1 MGGEKSAVHL
11 SAAIANRTAFN
22 TAVLLMTLSACDLDQ
37 VSVSNAPDDQAVGV
51 LVDGIEVASGAVVDD
66 ATYDV
71 HHPVLLLENHTSSAA
86 GDSEVVVF
94 TNRRPPALLDPA
106 PWTSGSDVAVVPLQD
121 KMGLAVTVWIVKG
134 PFEDQRE
141 RAIDACVTTSSIWNS
156 ERMGAGFSTF
166 DIKDATGDAD
176 ADDYFDFDCSMRA
189 DMQDDIGRDAGRINI
204 YYVETVDG
212 GVGRGQACS
221 IGSDFVAMA
230 ERSGDELLSHEL
242 GHNFDLLHVNALAD
256 FDQTNI
262 MHSASSTRAFVTEGQ
277 LFRAHLRSGSAI
289 NDTYGARPGL
299 PLRECGHTTA
309 NADCPGIG
317 KRIWADGTFPAN

>member
-1 MGGEKSAVHL
+1 MPVTAPITDKTTVN
-11 SAAIANRTAFN
+11 AAWL
-22 TAVLLMTLSACDLDQ
+22 VLTLAACDLDL
-37 VSVSNAPDDQAVGV
+37 VSVTNAPDDRAIGIM
-51 LVDGIEVASGAVVDD
+51 VDGVDVASGTVVDD
-66 ATYDV
+66 STYDIDA
-71 HHPVLLLENHTSSAA
+71 PILFLENLRSDAA

-106 PWTSGSDVAVVPLQD
+106 PWTPGRDVAKVQLSNEL
-121 KMGLAVTVWIVKG
+121 GLAVTVWIVKG
-134 PFEDQRE
+134 PFDDQRA

-166 DIKDATGDAD
+166 SIKDATGDGEAD
-176 ADDYFDFDCSMRA
+176 NYFDFDCSMRV
-189 DMQDDIGRDAGRINI
+189 DLEDDIGRDAGRINI
-204 YYVETVDG
+204 YYVGTVDG

-230 ERSGDELLSHEL
+230 ERTGDELLSHEL
-242 GHNFDLLHVNALAD
+242 GHNFDLLHINGLAD

-262 MHSASSTRAFVTEGQ
+262 MHNASSTRSFVTEGQ
-277 LFRAHLRSGSAI
+277 LFRAHLRSGSAL

-299 PLRECGHTTA
+299 PLRECAHTAA
-309 NADCPGIG
+309 NSKCPGIG